1 MTKKTRIYS
10 ILFTILSVLL
20 NIGPIATYTVI
31 ALVNSNLTYQKVA
44 LSMTVFVVLILT
56 VISLANKV
64 AMKSRLW
71 VILIGLYICLDYIMT
86 PLIIIAVCQV
96 ADELIVSPLA
106 KHYRLR
112 YKINK
117 EMDLRK

>member
-20 NIGPIATYTVI
+20 NIGPIATYTII

-56 VISLANKV
+56 VISMANKV

-86 PLIIIAVCQV
+86 PLIIIAICQV
-96 ADELIVSPLA
+96 VDELIVSPLA

-117 EMDLRK
+117 EMDLRT